1 MLNLRPR
8 APALKQ
14 KADTSSDDLATAENA
29 AVAAETAAKADAR
42 PKAKSTRSKAKK
54 ADNSSEDLAQAENAV
69 DVAKTESKADA
80 KPKAKAKST
89 SSKAKKADTS
99 SADGGHEYVLVDATD
114 YGEDE
119 YFFSVDTTADVQVY
133 SNKRDVLQAIKN
145 SLKAHRE
152 AFDNAQ
158 DQNEKSMISR
168 RLQIINDFLNKGIM
182 LARGFHVSKAKF
194 ELFAEKIEK
203 LIFEHSLSGYEIPR
217 CKSTD
222 RNNASLFTIYRAK
235 PG

>member
-1 MLNLRPR
+1 MVRN
-8 APALKQ
+8 
-14 KADTSSDDLATAENA
+14 
-29 AVAAETAAKADAR
+29 
-42 PKAKSTRSKAKK
+42 
-54 ADNSSEDLAQAENAV
+54 
-69 DVAKTESKADA
+69 
-80 KPKAKAKST
+80 
-89 SSKAKKADTS
+89 
-99 SADGGHEYVLVDATD
+99 
-114 YGEDE
+114 E

-194 ELFAEKIEK
+194 ELFAEKIENLFLNTLYQGMK
-203 LIFEHSLSGYEIPR
+203 YQDVRALTEIMLLFLQYIELSQG
-217 CKSTD
+217 D
-222 RNNASLFTIYRAK
+222 RNFNNGLSYLAK
-235 PG
+235 AKADYIVSVIEP

>member
-1 MLNLRPR
+1 MPSLRPR
-8 APALKQ
+8 P
-14 KADTSSDDLATAENA
+14 
-29 AVAAETAAKADAR
+29 
-42 PKAKSTRSKAKK
+42 
-54 ADNSSEDLAQAENAV
+54 
-69 DVAKTESKADA
+69 
-80 KPKAKAKST
+80 KST

-119 YFFSVDTTADVQVY
+119 DFFSGETTSDVPLY
-133 SNKRDVLQAIKN
+133 SNKRDVLQAMK
-145 SLKAHRE
+145 SFFKAHRA

-194 ELFAEKIEK
+194 ELFAEKIENLFLNTLYQGMK
-203 LIFEHSLSGYEIPR
+203 YQDVRALTEIMLLFLQYIELSQG
-217 CKSTD
+217 D
-222 RNNASLFTIYRAK
+222 RNFNNGLYYLAK
-235 PG
+235 AKVEYIVSAIEP